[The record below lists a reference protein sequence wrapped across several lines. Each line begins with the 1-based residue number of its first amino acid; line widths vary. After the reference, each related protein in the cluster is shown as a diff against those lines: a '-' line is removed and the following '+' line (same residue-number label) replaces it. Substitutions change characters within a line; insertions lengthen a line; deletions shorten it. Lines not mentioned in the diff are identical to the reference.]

1 MHHYS
6 INLYITTITTTT
18 TNTMSIPLKRSDGG
32 VAHAFKNQA
41 EYMAYLMNEKKDIML
56 IVALDTLKNY
66 QDLMDKIDA
75 LVPEDE
81 RNSDWEEGGT
91 IKGLYEYIKN
101 LREEAAELPD
111 EE

>member
-1 MHHYS
+1 MTSIKSLEDTIKALNAIGYS
-6 INLYITTITTTT
+6 ATI
-18 TNTMSIPLKRSDGG
+18 RS
-32 VAHAFKNQA
+32 
-41 EYMAYLMNEKKDIML
+41 LCI
-56 IVALDTLKNY
+56 TLKHY
-66 QDLMDKIDA
+66 RDLMDKIDA

-91 IKGLYEYIKN
+91 IEGLYEYIKN